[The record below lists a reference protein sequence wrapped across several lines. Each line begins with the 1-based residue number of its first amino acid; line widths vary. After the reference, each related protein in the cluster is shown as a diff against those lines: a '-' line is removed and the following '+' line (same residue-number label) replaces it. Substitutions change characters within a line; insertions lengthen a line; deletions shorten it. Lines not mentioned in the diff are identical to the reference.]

1 MFIRLLLIVALLG
14 AIYFFLR
21 WFARTPPE
29 KVGQILRRSGFT
41 LFLVVIVFLALTG
54 RLNWIFALI
63 AALIPWMQRAF
74 GLLRL
79 APLLQRL
86 YQQFRGQASAG
97 QSDNSQKRPPPNPD
111 TSTMTESDA
120 YEALGLK
127 PGVGRDEIIA
137 AHRKLMQ
144 KLHPDRGG
152 NDWLASRINKARDLL
167 LTKIKA

>member
-1 MFIRLLLIVALLG
+1 MFVRLLLIVALLG

-29 KVGQILRRSGFT
+29 KVGQLLRRSGFT

-63 AALIPWMQRAF
+63 AALLPWMQRAL

-79 APLLQRL
+79 VPLFQRL
-86 YQQFRGQASAG
+86 YQQFRGQASTG
-97 QSDNSQKRPPPNPD
+97 QSDRDPNRPPP
-111 TSTMTESDA
+111 SGAGGSMTEADA

-127 PGVGRDEIIA
+127 PGAGRDEIIN

-152 NDWLASRINKARDLL
+152 NDWLASRINQARDLL
-167 LTKIKA
+167 LAKTKV